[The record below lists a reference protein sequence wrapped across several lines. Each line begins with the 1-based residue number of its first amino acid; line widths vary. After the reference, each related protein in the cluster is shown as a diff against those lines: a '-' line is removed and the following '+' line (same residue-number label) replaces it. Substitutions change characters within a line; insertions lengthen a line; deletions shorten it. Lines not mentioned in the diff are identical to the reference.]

1 MVGFAIVLLF
11 SHSTAKTQQSPRI
24 AGWDTYGTAD
34 GFTDLLCD
42 WHLSVFPS
50 SSNQSQA
57 EARASPLFSQSQ
69 VTGHASQVPQSPLL
83 PACANR
89 AIAGTIRVLDPVT
102 LTGKEGA

>member
-11 SHSTAKTQQSPRI
+11 SHSTAKNSTVTTN
-24 AGWDTYGTAD
+24 GWMGHLWDCG
-34 GFTDLLCD
+34 
-42 WHLSVFPS
+42 WHYRFSLRLAPFGLSLIIQPVTGRG
-50 SSNQSQA
+50 
-57 EARASPLFSQSQ
+57 EGVSPLQPSQ
-69 VTGHASQVPQSPLL
+69 VTGHGSQVPQSPLL